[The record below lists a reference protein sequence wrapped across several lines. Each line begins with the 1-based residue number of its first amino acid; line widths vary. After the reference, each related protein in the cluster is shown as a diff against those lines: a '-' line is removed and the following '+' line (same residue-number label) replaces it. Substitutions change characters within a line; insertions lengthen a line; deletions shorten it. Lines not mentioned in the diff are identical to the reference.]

1 MKVLL
6 GNIKGE
12 KGEPGENATTTE
24 NATQSKAGL
33 ESAEDKKN
41 LDRLTEMLETN
52 ALDEKIQQLIEQS
65 MTTIKSHVGMII
77 QSTTLDT
84 VEKVIS
90 IYGGTEW
97 VKIEGKMLLGV
108 SESHAVNST
117 GGSETHK
124 LTTAELPSHNHS
136 FSGSG
141 SSDTQGAH
149 SHGISISGTTG
160 DNGSHTHGVAVSG
173 TTASAGNHSHS
184 FDRAAGATNSTFK
197 YASGSISAIA
207 LTTASRTGTASAG
220 SHTHSFNGSGNTSTS
235 GSHSHSFSY
244 SGNTGSNGGHNHN
257 ITVSGTIGNTG
268 SGNAFN
274 IMPPYKTVYIWE
286 RTA

>member
-1 MKVLL
+1 MADLNLEQVLARL
-6 GNIKGE
+6 GRSILGWVKDSCVN
-12 KGEPGENATTTE
+12 NLT
-24 NATQSKAGL
+24 S
-33 ESAEDKKN
+33 ESTNTPLSAAQGKKLN
-41 LDRLTEMLETN
+41 DMLTEIKNQGT
-52 ALDEKIQQLIEQS
+52 S
-65 MTTIKSHVGMII
+65 TIRSHIGMVI

-84 VEKVIS
+84 EEKVINV
-90 IYGGTEW
+90 YGGTEW
-97 VKIEGKMLLGV
+97 TQIEGKMLLRA
-108 SESHAVNST
+108 SESHAVNTT
-117 GGSETHK
+117 GGAETHK
-124 LTTAELPSHNHS
+124 LSIAELPSHNHS

-141 SSDTQGAH
+141 SSDTQGSH
-149 SHGISISGTTG
+149 SHGVSISGTTG
-160 DNGSHTHGVAVSG
+160 SNGNHTHGVAVSG

-184 FDRAAGATNSTFK
+184 FDRAAGATNATFR
-197 YASGSISAIA
+197 YASGSVSAIA

-220 SHTHSFNGSGNTSTS
+220 SHTHSFTGSGNASAN